1 MFRRL
6 AKLAL
11 AFSLVTASATP
22 ALAGFAQP
30 PDAGPAS
37 APRQYRI
44 DVETRHEIERPTPSL
59 SQAARARLR
68 TVLAKR
74 RAKNV
79 KSFATYVARRR
90 YPHNFEQPGALN
102 VWIDQE
108 GRMCAAATMI
118 FASSA
123 SMRPLVRQQAELD
136 NFIRL
141 ADVSDGAL
149 YDWILTSGLTHAE
162 VVAIQEPFM
171 GRRPAPDP
179 NWRIAEDNRLRA
191 RYAEVQRQL
200 AADRADSLE
209 AAIDALAYRPDLVAK
224 LIAR

>member
-11 AFSLVTASATP
+11 IVSLVTATTSP

-30 PDAGPAS
+30 PPGDPVHT
-37 APRQYRI
+37 I
-44 DVETRHEIERPTPSL
+44 DVESRIAPEAPSL
-59 SQAARARLR
+59 TRAQRARLR
-68 TVLAKR
+68 GVLAKR

-79 KSFATYVARRR
+79 KSFAAYVSRGL
-90 YPHNFEQPGALN
+90 YPHNFVEPGALN
-102 VWIDQE
+102 VWIDEE

-118 FASSA
+118 FRSSA
-123 SMRPLVRQQAELD
+123 SMRPLVQQQQQLD

-141 ADVSDGAL
+141 ADVTDGAL
-149 YDWILTSGLTHAE
+149 HDWILTSGLTQAE

-171 GRRPAPDP
+171 GRPGEPDLR
-179 NWRIAEDNRLRA
+179 WRIAEDQRLRT

-200 AADRADSLE
+200 ARDRDASLE
-209 AAIDALAYRPDLVAK
+209 AAIDALATRPDLVAK
-224 LIAR
+224 LIAT